1 MISSD
6 WGSQIFL
13 KKFCGENLSQI
24 GQNQA
29 WKYVSYHFLKLGW
42 LVSLEIAFSDS
53 LQPCV
58 TSSRGKIHEKKIWG
72 PSLGQRGQ
80 IRAWNFLAQIWAKII
95 FSVLNIVERP
105 LKLACCDYIIYLWL
119 FEEIRIKLF
128 CKTNYEFF
136 WLTVLFSFWKIKSH
150 FCYHVVKYQ
159 FSRDNWKHSI
169 VCWCL
174 DNR

>member
-58 TSSRGKIHEKKIWG
+58 TSSRGKIHEKKFGAQVWVKGAKFEHETFWPKFG
-72 PSLGQRGQ
+72 PKSS
-80 IRAWNFLAQIWAKII
+80 FL
-95 FSVLNIVERP
+95 F
-105 LKLACCDYIIYLWL
+105 
-119 FEEIRIKLF
+119 
-128 CKTNYEFF
+128 
-136 WLTVLFSFWKIKSH
+136 
-150 FCYHVVKYQ
+150 
-159 FSRDNWKHSI
+159 
-169 VCWCL
+169 
-174 DNR
+174 